1 MKIKPEIFD
10 GGVRFTPVII
20 FRRVD
25 PRRRAGQRNRC
36 FAVADARRKILPPVR
51 IY

>member
-1 MKIKPEIFD
+1 MKIKLEIFD

-20 FRRVD
+20 FRQVDQRHRVGK
-25 PRRRAGQRNRC
+25 RERC
-36 FAVADARRKILPPVR
+36 FAVADARRKILPPAR